1 MGLDLIEVV
10 RGENSH
16 ASITKCCP
24 DGLFLWPAKK
34 QGLIYTP
41 WKQFCNSRQTL
52 GHCNV
57 DL

>member
-34 QGLIYTP
+34 QGLILYSMETI
-41 WKQFCNSRQTL
+41 L
-52 GHCNV
+52 
-57 DL
+57 